1 MAIPRDTELRIHGHL
16 YEIGEVND
24 RVIGDRQGF
33 PPAIRGYENT
43 LLSVGECATMEE
55 VDTIAEEI
63 KSQIQETHQRPRNR
77 SLRRT
82 ARSVVSRAGY
92 PADEFLNTA

>member
-1 MAIPRDTELRIHGHL
+1 
-16 YEIGEVND
+16 V
-24 RVIGDRQGF
+24 
-33 PPAIRGYENT
+33 
-43 LLSVGECATMEE
+43 EE
-55 VDTIAEEI
+55 VDTVAKEI